1 MGRRVLVVD
10 DDPDLREMM
19 AQLLALEGF
28 DASTAANGRDALD
41 RLDAGPIP
49 QVILLD
55 LMMPVMDGR
64 QFLKECRRIPAC
76 AGIPVIVL
84 SAASDR
90 APVVKADAIFK
101 KPLDFGRLVDTV
113 RHYASPG
120 QRP

>member
-55 LMMPVMDGR
+55 LMMPVMDGQAFR
-64 QFLKECRRIPAC
+64 AEQRADPAL
-76 AGIPVIVL
+76 ASIPVVVV
-84 SAASDR
+84 SAYRDVERYADEL
-90 APVVKADAIFK
+90 AAECLAKPVR
-101 KPLDFGRLVDTV
+101 LDTLLATAR
-113 RHYASPG
+113 RHCTAA
-120 QRP
+120 